1 MATQI
6 ILIPEGEI
14 EFEETPDVLTF
25 RDVEYNI
32 PSIVINKSVSIDEA
46 VEDTGILE
54 EDDLFDDNGSVLLI
68 DVDATNVNFYFHVPI
83 DSSDDASSWELRSHT
98 VAPTSSGDPTSLGTL
113 VASGTGSANSV
124 IDYTWTSVTADLW
137 IWVVYAGAIAYGS
150 TDAEVRVEMTTTG
163 TDAHASLTDD
173 QAYQLQNLNPTGI
186 TFALTDNQSGGIGP
200 HDGHYIGPYEYFN
213 FTKKSGE
220 YTWVRSEF
228 KGRVALTE
236 GSH

>member
-1 MATQI
+1 MPTQV

-25 RDVEYNI
+25 RDVEFTHSPI
-32 PSIVINKSVSIDEA
+32 INKSFPIPEA
-46 VEDTGILE
+46 IEDSGILE

-68 DVDATNVNFYFHVPI
+68 DVDATNVNFYFHVPF
-83 DSSDDASSWELRSHT
+83 DSTDSPSNWELRSHT
-98 VAPTSSGDPTSLGTL
+98 SAPTSSDAAATLGTL
-113 VASGTGSANSV
+113 VASGTGDSFAL
-124 IDYTWTSVTADLW
+124 IDYTWTSITADLW
-137 IWVVYAGAIAYGS
+137 IWVVYTGHIAYGNL
-150 TDAEVRVEMTTTG
+150 DAEVRVEMTTTG

-173 QAYQLQNLNPTGI
+173 QAYQLQNLNAAGI
-186 TFALTDNQSGGIGP
+186 TFAITDNQNGGIGP

-228 KGRVALTE
+228 AGRVVITE